1 MTSIWTMEE
10 ISAGDAVPTQ
20 RWASDN
26 DDPSADSMTAGG
38 KPVPSHASSC
48 ALFRCFDY
56 GWRALADSRRICA
69 IIHVNPEREEKTG
82 IGIKLASLQ
91 AFVSMYVDP
100 LCNFRILTENKSFF
114 CCYCFLVW
122 NLRGKNSTK
131 LKGYTLEFCGHPRN
145 SQIHKCLCNYNFCVN
160 IQYYSMN
167 KFHLDLETNPW
178 TWLINGELK

>member
-1 MTSIWTMEE
+1 MEE

-38 KPVPSHASSC
+38 KPVPSRASLC

-69 IIHVNPEREEKTG
+69 IIHVNPQREEKTG
-82 IGIKLASLQ
+82 ISIKLASLQ
-91 AFVSMYVDP
+91 AFVSTYIDP

-114 CCYCFLVW
+114 VIVFWLEIWGEKY
-122 NLRGKNSTK
+122 STK
-131 LKGYTLEFCGHPRN
+131 LKGYTSEFCGHPRN
-145 SQIHKCLCNYNFCVN
+145 SQIHKCRCNYNFCVN

-167 KFHLDLETNPW
+167 KFLLALGTNPW
-178 TWLINGELK
+178 TWLINGKLK